1 MSVSVKPC
9 SRILALCL
17 CLVASSAQAEDP
29 SPIVGYVKTLAG
41 NASIERSGQ
50 QHGLTLGAPVQLGDR
65 LRTSAASSVGLTLK
79 DSTMLSIGPDSE
91 LSIDTYLFEPAS
103 DRLGL
108 GARLVRGTLHFVSG
122 IIAKLKPEAVTIET
136 PTATI
141 GVRGTRFVV
150 KADE

>member
-1 MSVSVKPC
+1 MSCTVNAY
-9 SRILALCL
+9 SRILAICL
-17 CLVASSAQAEDP
+17 SLLAFSAQAEDA

-50 QHGLTLGAPVQLGDR
+50 QHGLSIGSPVHLGDR
-65 LRTSAASSVGLTLK
+65 LRTSAGSSVGLTLK

-91 LSIDTYLFEPAS
+91 LSIDNYLFEPAS
-103 DRLGL
+103 DQLGL
-108 GARLVRGTLHFVSG
+108 VARLARGTLHFVSG
-122 IIAKLKPEAVTIET
+122 IIAKLKPEAVAIET

-150 KADE
+150 KVDE